1 LIAKQEGYAILKFSE
16 DTTMRVSE
24 LIDSYIKALKTQK
37 GYSDHTARNY
47 RSDLEQFL
55 GFLKQKGAG
64 KGKADQEPDIESID
78 FLAIREY
85 FSNLFSAARRT
96 TVARKMS
103 AVKSFFAFLEKRGLI
118 RSNAA
123 ADLTAP
129 RQEKYIPTYLPVD
142 EMFRLLKRP
151 DQARPLGLRDLAILE
166 ILYSCGLR
174 VSELVGLEIKSID
187 FDQRLVRVLGK
198 GNKERIVPVGKEAV
212 KAVRRYL
219 ESTLPIRRK
228 SGGDAA
234 TGPLFINVR
243 GTRLSTRSVA
253 KIVKKYGK
261 EGGLMLDISPHSLR
275 HTFATHLLD
284 GGADLRSVQEL
295 LGHASLSTTQKY
307 THVSL
312 DKLMEVYDKAHPRS
326 K

>member
-1 LIAKQEGYAILKFSE
+1 
-16 DTTMRVSE
+16 MRLAD

-37 GYSDHTARNY
+37 GYSEHTVRNY

-55 GFLKQKGAG
+55 GFLKQKAAG
-64 KGKADQEPDIESID
+64 DGETEQEPAVESID

-85 FSNLFSAARRT
+85 FGNLFGAARRT
-96 TVARKMS
+96 TVARKIS

-118 RSNAA
+118 RNNVA

-129 RQEKYIPTYLPVD
+129 RQEKYIPAYLPVD
-142 EMFRLLKRP
+142 EMFRLLQRP
-151 DQARPLGLRDLAILE
+151 DQSRPLGLRDLAILE
-166 ILYSCGLR
+166 VLYSCGLR
-174 VSELVGLEIKSID
+174 VSELVGLDLRSID
-187 FDQRLVRVLGK
+187 FDQRLVRVVGK
-198 GNKERIVPVGKEAV
+198 GNKERIVPVGK
-212 KAVRRYL
+212 KAVTAVRNYL
-219 ESTLPIRRK
+219 EATVPLRK
-228 SGGDAA
+228 KAGGDPE
-234 TGPLFINVR
+234 TGPVFLSAR
-243 GTRLSTRSVA
+243 GTRLSTRSVGN
-253 KIVKKYGK
+253 IVKKYGK
-261 EGGLMLDISPHSLR
+261 EGGLMLDISPHALR

>member
-1 LIAKQEGYAILKFSE
+1 
-16 DTTMRVSE
+16 
-24 LIDSYIKALKTQK
+24 
-37 GYSDHTARNY
+37 
-47 RSDLEQFL
+47 
-55 GFLKQKGAG
+55 
-64 KGKADQEPDIESID
+64 
-78 FLAIREY
+78 
-85 FSNLFSAARRT
+85 
-96 TVARKMS
+96 MS

-118 RSNAA
+118 RNNAA

-142 EMFRLLKRP
+142 EMFRLLQRP
-151 DQARPLGLRDLAILE
+151 DQGRPLGLRDLAILE

-174 VSELVGLEIKSID
+174 VSELVGMDIKSID

-219 ESTLPIRRK
+219 ESTLPLRK
-228 SGGDAA
+228 KAGGDAG
-234 TGPLFINVR
+234 TGPLFINAR
-243 GTRLSTRSVA
+243 GSRLSTRGVA
-253 KIVKKYGK
+253 NIVKKYGK
-261 EGGLMLDISPHSLR
+261 EGGLMLDISPHALR

-295 LGHASLSTTQKY
+295 LGHVSLSTTQKY

>member
-1 LIAKQEGYAILKFSE
+1 
-16 DTTMRVSE
+16 MRLAD
-24 LIDSYIKALKTQK
+24 LIDSYIKALKTQR
-37 GYSDHTARNY
+37 GYSEHTVRNY
-47 RSDLEQFL
+47 RSDLGQFL
-55 GFLKQKGAG
+55 GFLKQKAAG
-64 KGKADQEPDIESID
+64 DGETEQEPAVESID
-78 FLAIREY
+78 FLVIREY
-85 FSNLFSAARRT
+85 FGNLFGAARRT
-96 TVARKMS
+96 TVARKIS

-118 RSNAA
+118 RNNVA

-129 RQEKYIPTYLPVD
+129 RQEKYIPAYLPVD
-142 EMFRLLKRP
+142 EMFRLLQRP
-151 DQARPLGLRDLAILE
+151 DQSRPLGLRDLAILE
-166 ILYSCGLR
+166 VLYSCGLR
-174 VSELVGLEIKSID
+174 VSELVGLDLRSID

-198 GNKERIVPVGKEAV
+198 GNKERIVPVGK
-212 KAVRRYL
+212 KAVTAVRNYL
-219 ESTLPIRRK
+219 ESTVPLRK
-228 SGGDAA
+228 KAGGDAE
-234 TGPLFINVR
+234 TGPLFISAR

-253 KIVKKYGK
+253 NIVKKYGR
-261 EGGLMLDISPHSLR
+261 EGGLMLDISPHALR

>member
-1 LIAKQEGYAILKFSE
+1 MKLFEGRTVRLA
-16 DTTMRVSE
+16 E
-24 LIDSYIKALKTQK
+24 LIDSYIEALKTQR
-37 GYSDHTARNY
+37 GYSEHTVRNY

-55 GFLKQKGAG
+55 GFLKG
-64 KGKADQEPDIESID
+64 KEAEEGKAQQEPAIESVD
-78 FLAIREY
+78 FLVIREY
-85 FSNLFSAARRT
+85 FGALFGAARRT

-118 RSNAA
+118 RNNAA

-166 ILYSCGLR
+166 VLYSCGLR
-174 VSELVGLEIKSID
+174 VSELVGLDIKGID

-219 ESTLPIRRK
+219 ESTLPLRK
-228 SGGDAA
+228 KAGGDAD
-234 TGPLFINVR
+234 TGPLFINAR
-243 GTRLSTRSVA
+243 GGRLSTRSVA
-253 KIVKKYGK
+253 NIVKKYGK
-261 EGGLMLDISPHSLR
+261 QGGLMLDISPHALR

-295 LGHASLSTTQKY
+295 LGHTSLSTTQKY